1 MGEGRYQFGSVL
13 IVRVNHDH
21 NVGAPLQGSGV
32 ARLLVPAIAA
42 VLRVDDGVQAET
54 PGHLRGSIRGTVV
67 HYDDFVDHVRDLGRG
82 AFESLLGVVCRHD
95 DNDSLSVDH

>member
-54 PGHLRGSIRGTVV
+54 STTMTSSTMSGISAAVRSRVCSALYAGMTTMILFLSITEKPR
-67 HYDDFVDHVRDLGRG
+67 
-82 AFESLLGVVCRHD
+82 
-95 DNDSLSVDH
+95 